1 MGGVIAPPTL
11 IREDNMMDNDYVWT
25 CFIRKTDAQH
35 LSDDELKE
43 MTSEL
48 QMAVAS
54 VCFAHGIHN

>member
-1 MGGVIAPPTL
+1 MIENG
-11 IREDNMMDNDYVWT
+11 YVWT
-25 CFIRKTDAQH
+25 CFIRKADTNH

-43 MTSEL
+43 MTAEL

>member
-1 MGGVIAPPTL
+1 MGGEIAPPTL
-11 IREDNMMDNDYVWT
+11 TREDCMIENNYVWT
-25 CFIRKTDAQH
+25 CFIRKADTNH

-43 MTSEL
+43 MTAEL